1 LSTSLLEALA
11 GHVRET
17 QTMCHERGRKEIS
30 VFQSNSKLRTSDL
43 SDGES
48 ISEIAES
55 ELIQF
60 FLIVNAAESEE
71 WKRNSQTFLLT
82 G

>member
-1 LSTSLLEALA
+1 
-11 GHVRET
+11 
-17 QTMCHERGRKEIS
+17 MK
-30 VFQSNSKLRTSDL
+30 TSDV

-60 FLIVNAAESEE
+60 FLLVEAAQSE
-71 WKRNSQTFLLT
+71 

>member
-1 LSTSLLEALA
+1 
-11 GHVRET
+11 
-17 QTMCHERGRKEIS
+17 MK
-30 VFQSNSKLRTSDL
+30 TSDA

-60 FLIVNAAESEE
+60 FLLAEAAQSEE
-71 WKRNSQTFLLT
+71 
-82 G
+82 

>member
-1 LSTSLLEALA
+1 MKTSNA
-11 GHVRET
+11 
-17 QTMCHERGRKEIS
+17 
-30 VFQSNSKLRTSDL
+30 

-60 FLIVNAAESEE
+60 FLLAEAAQSEGWE
-71 WKRNSQTFLLT
+71 GNSQTILLARRGRT
-82 G
+82 IRMCSLNARSEGQSDCSP